1 MSQTTEYGQSCICEC
16 EWNLND
22 IFLLVE
28 QTPDFVVSPW
38 QFFFLYRLKCVCEI
52 EYQQLLR
59 TQNWHLLYL
68 ELKLHFAQ
76 LRTRKA
82 MQKRIIALKKL

>member
-1 MSQTTEYGQSCICEC
+1 MSQTTEYRQSCICEC

-22 IFLLVE
+22 IFLP
-28 QTPDFVVSPW
+28 QTLWF
-38 QFFFLYRLKCVCEI
+38 QCGEIFFLYRLKCVCEI

-68 ELKLHFAQ
+68 ELKLHFGQ

-82 MQKRIIALKKL
+82 MQKGIIALKKL